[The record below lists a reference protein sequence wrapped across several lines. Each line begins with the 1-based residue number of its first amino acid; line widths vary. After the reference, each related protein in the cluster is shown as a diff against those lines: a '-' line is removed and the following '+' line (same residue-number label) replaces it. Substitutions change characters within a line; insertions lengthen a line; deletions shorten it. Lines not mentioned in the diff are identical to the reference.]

1 MRACGETTLEAGEQQ
16 VREIQREGAWSVSST
31 GSVAPAVIT
40 LGRQEAQVSR
50 QERSKG
56 QHQLW
61 GGVQVSSKDPG
72 GVLPSG
78 PVVRICLP
86 MQGHGFRPWSGNQH
100 PTCHGATKPMCHNY

>member
-50 QERSKG
+50 QERSEG
-56 QHQLW
+56 PAPVW
-61 GGVQVSSKDPG
+61 GGEFRFHLKTLEESCLVVQ
-72 GVLPSG
+72 
-78 PVVRICLP
+78 
-86 MQGHGFRPWSGNQH
+86 W
-100 PTCHGATKPMCHNY
+100 